1 MTCHRLLPLTA
12 ALSLTL
18 LSAPSLWA
26 APAAKPAAKT
36 PAVAA
41 TPRLIAA
48 VKVADSVR
56 VLPPVATTL
65 PAAAPSAPAASIVAD
80 TAPAASGAADEYTG
94 ILIDAR
100 QLPGILR
107 SPAPAIYG
115 PGPDS
120 PLLYPD
126 RSHVPTPDEVQD
138 ESIVRYYHTP
148 NEAEAGV
155 AGSHPLILPATAVLG
170 YAKDALQLSAEDMV
184 RLQDLEKK
192 LHFTQTWKVGFL
204 IPAGQ

>member
-1 MTCHRLLPLTA
+1 MTYSRTRSVSV
-12 ALSLTL
+12 ALSLL
-18 LSAPSLWA
+18 LPASGALA
-26 APAAKPAAKT
+26 APAKTVSAKP
-36 PAVAA
+36 
-41 TPRLIAA
+41 LAA
-48 VKVADSVR
+48 VKASPVMVAAAKADAPTVS
-56 VLPPVATTL
+56 LPAPAPLPVAAE
-65 PAAAPSAPAASIVAD
+65 AAAPA
-80 TAPAASGAADEYTG
+80 GDEYTG

-100 QLPGILR
+100 DLAGILR

-115 PGPDS
+115 AGPDV

-138 ESIVRYYHTP
+138 ESVVRYYHSE

-155 AGSHPLILPATAVLG
+155 AGSHPLVLKATAVLG
-170 YAKDALQLSAEDMV
+170 YAKDALQLSPADAA
-184 RLQDLEKK
+184 RLLDLEKK

>member
-1 MTCHRLLPLTA
+1 VTYHRSLSLS

-18 LSAPSLWA
+18 LSASSLWA
-26 APAAKPAAKT
+26 APAAKPVPAKT

-41 TPRLIAA
+41 APRLVATANA
-48 VKVADSVR
+48 VDTAR
-56 VLPPVATTL
+56 VLPPVATSL
-65 PAAAPSAPAASIVAD
+65 PAAPPQPVAVGPEAASAPAPD
-80 TAPAASGAADEYTG
+80 GEEYTG

-100 QLPGILR
+100 HLSAISR
-107 SPAPAIYG
+107 SPAPAVFG
-115 PGPDS
+115 PEPS
-120 PLLYPD
+120 ETLLYPD

-138 ESIVRYYHTP
+138 ESVVRYYHTP

-170 YAKDALQLSAEDMV
+170 YAKDALQLSAADMA